1 VHLLFNISGI
11 LVIYPIK
18 RIRLIPVRLA
28 QGLAART
35 AEKKIYAL
43 LYMLGVFFV
52 LPLVFVLID
61 KLIRGI

>member
-1 VHLLFNISGI
+1 MAAVMSPHSDVFMSVKQVAEYLHLN
-11 LVIYPIK
+11 
-18 RIRLIPVRLA
+18 
-28 QGLAART
+28 
-35 AEKKIYAL
+35 EKKIYAL